1 MRLIDTLSAPTETG
15 SRLSRLP
22 VAVLVTVCLLFSLFY
37 CATCDLD
44 FAAADSGSTVLSLDK
59 NSPPDAPEHL
69 LPCHHC
75 LSHVAAQ
82 RLSVLAEPADLNPA
96 APSYLRE
103 QFSPSSS
110 GLLPF
115 KPPRG

>member
-1 MRLIDTLSAPTETG
+1 MSLIDSLSAPTKIG

-22 VAVLVTVCLLFSLFY
+22 VVVLVTVCLLFSLFY

-44 FAAADSGSTVLSLDK
+44 FADVENGSTVVSMDR
-59 NSPPDAPEHL
+59 NSPPHTPEQL
-69 LPCHHC
+69 PPCHHC
-75 LSHVAAQ
+75 LSHVTAQ
-82 RLSVLAEPADLNPA
+82 QLGVFAEPADLIPA

-103 QFSPSSS
+103 QFSASSS